1 MKTITM
7 SILTIVVLSSAA
19 FASSNRN
26 YELRDSPTYCGQYT
40 DNSEGRC
47 FNNTDD
53 TRPFRVE
60 KQIFSARPP
69 GHPQTNFERLMEISD
84 ENDHGRH

>member
-1 MKTITM
+1 MKTITI
-7 SILTIVVLSSAA
+7 SILAIVVLSSTA

-26 YELRDSPTYCGQYT
+26 YELRDSSTYCGQYT
-40 DNSEGRC
+40 GNSEGHC

-60 KQIFSARPP
+60 KQVFVRKSP
-69 GHPQTNFERLMEISD
+69 GHPQTSYERMIDISN